1 MRTSSQND
9 IIAVMKKLITIV
21 LMIAVAM
28 IAIESSAATVRLV
41 YGEKWSKSGRAVK
54 KTLESQAWKSLAK
67 SKFKCEFVDEET
79 GRSDP
84 LNLGSIKLPAIF
96 VLDDKG
102 RCYCVI
108 ESVPAKASAEW
119 LYRNINKATELRDDI
134 EKKFGTDTA
143 NGCGELMFAME
154 KFVGGPKRVISKGYY
169 QDVYEK
175 LQKLDPNDKEGWLR
189 HFTMPFV
196 DHEGKSR
203 RCNNSD
209 GVEIVEEAT
218 WYRKE
223 KKVFDGE
230 RFIEQQKKLPTAH
243 LSKEQKQ
250 SLLIAQFALYAPDD
264 MNKPWEHEK
273 KAEMVKLLKR
283 VAEYD
288 DETLWGTAAL
298 GWLACPAINEPPLST
313 YWGWRRGDIPSGK
326 FETTVKYGVK
336 YSFMRPGEYTVSFER
351 SDGAALKIDSISL
364 YRGKDEVV
372 KVSREPFVLNLDRDA
387 VRKLTHMVVRGTSG
401 GETSGKIVIK
411 RTVLKPRKEA
421 K

>member
-1 MRTSSQND
+1 
-9 IIAVMKKLITIV
+9 MKKALTF
-21 LMIAVAM
+21 LTLVATM
-28 IAIESSAATVRLV
+28 LTALASSAATVRLV
-41 YGEKWSKSGRAVK
+41 YGKSWSPSGRAVK

-67 SKFKCEFVDEET
+67 SKFKCEFVDENT

-84 LNLGSIKLPAIF
+84 LNLGSIKLPVIF

-108 ESVPAKASAEW
+108 EGVPAKASAEW
-119 LYRNINKATELRDDI
+119 LYRNINRATELRDGI

-154 KFVGGPKRVISKGYY
+154 KFVGGPKRVISKGFY

-175 LQKLDPNDKEGWLR
+175 LQKLDPNDSEGWLR

-230 RFIEQQKKLPTAH
+230 RFIEQQKKLPRAH
-243 LSKEQKQ
+243 LTKEQKQ
-250 SLLIAQFALYAPDD
+250 ALLIAQFALYAPDD

-273 KAEMVKLLKR
+273 KAEMVKLLKA

-298 GWLACPAINEPPLST
+298 GWLACTAINEPPLST
-313 YWGWRRGDIPSGK
+313 YWGWRKGDIPSGK
-326 FETTVKYGVK
+326 FATTVKYGAK
-336 YSFMRPGEYTVSFER
+336 YSFMRPGEYTISFER
-351 SDGAALKIDSISL
+351 TDGAAFKVDSVAL
-364 YRGKDEVV
+364 YRGKEEVA
-372 KVSREPFVLNLDRDA
+372 KVSREPFVVNLERGDA
-387 VRKLTHMVVRGTSG
+387 GKITHMVINGTSG
-401 GETSGKIVIK
+401 GETAGKINIK
-411 RTVLKPRKEA
+411 RTILKPRKEA